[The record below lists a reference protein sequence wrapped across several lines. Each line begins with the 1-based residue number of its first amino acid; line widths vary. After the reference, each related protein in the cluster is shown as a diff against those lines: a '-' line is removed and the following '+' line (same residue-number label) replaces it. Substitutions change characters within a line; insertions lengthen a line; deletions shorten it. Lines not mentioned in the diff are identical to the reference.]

1 MHWYLKIKSK
11 NLDNEVIQKLTCR
24 IISNFISDDA
34 KQQIK
39 LQKKKMISKI
49 NTNYKLILKT
59 FIGHLV
65 ILKSIH
71 T

>member
-1 MHWYLKIKSK
+1 MIPRNSILKRGLMHWYLKIKSK

-39 LQKKKMISKI
+39 LQKKKDDK
-49 NTNYKLILKT
+49 
-59 FIGHLV
+59 
-65 ILKSIH
+65 
-71 T
+71 

>member
-39 LQKKKMISKI
+39 LQKKKDEK
-49 NTNYKLILKT
+49 
-59 FIGHLV
+59 
-65 ILKSIH
+65 
-71 T
+71 